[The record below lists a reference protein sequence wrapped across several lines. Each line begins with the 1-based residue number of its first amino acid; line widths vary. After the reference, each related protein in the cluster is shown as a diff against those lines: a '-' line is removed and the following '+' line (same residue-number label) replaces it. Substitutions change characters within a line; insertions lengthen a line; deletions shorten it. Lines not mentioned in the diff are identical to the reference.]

1 MLDEGEARGQP
12 EGGGRH
18 DAEPQV
24 PEGSGHHLVVLS
36 GPGPVAQQS
45 EDYIFYVESPNLRC
59 SPDGPADD
67 DGQEAGD
74 PHQQEGGEEGVD
86 EGGDLE
92 GVLAVEILEGRLQ
105 EVGQHDLRGREQQP
119 DEEDKKVRGD
129 DFCGEPGSFRL
140 KITFNIT
147 IS

>member
-1 MLDEGEARGQP
+1 MC
-12 EGGGRH
+12 
-18 DAEPQV
+18 
-24 PEGSGHHLVVLS
+24 
-36 GPGPVAQQS
+36 
-45 EDYIFYVESPNLRC
+45 LRC

-105 EVGQHDLRGREQQP
+105 EVGQHDLRGGEQQP

-140 KITFNIT
+140 KITFNIQCHNCH
-147 IS
+147 ISHKMNLKIRPMDVPRT

>member
-45 EDYIFYVESPNLRC
+45 EHWGLLKMKMGTFHVVVSPML
-59 SPDGPADD
+59 
-67 DGQEAGD
+67 
-74 PHQQEGGEEGVD
+74 
-86 EGGDLE
+86 
-92 GVLAVEILEGRLQ
+92 
-105 EVGQHDLRGREQQP
+105 
-119 DEEDKKVRGD
+119 
-129 DFCGEPGSFRL
+129 
-140 KITFNIT
+140 T
-147 IS
+147 